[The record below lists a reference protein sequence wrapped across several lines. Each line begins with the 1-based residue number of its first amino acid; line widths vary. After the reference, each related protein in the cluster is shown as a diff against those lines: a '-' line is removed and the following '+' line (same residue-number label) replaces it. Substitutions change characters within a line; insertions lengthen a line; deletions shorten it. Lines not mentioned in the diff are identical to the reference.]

1 MNYTEQLKRQL
12 AIDFN
17 CAPDDFERS
26 ENVLTV
32 SALNEGRRMY
42 SDEKAFFMMA
52 TMGTSAVITADK
64 VLHPFLREFM
74 ADKIGHWLFEQEKL
88 SVLERE
94 LNKYGYR
101 LCRAHHMLSLIHI

>member
-42 SDEKAFFMMA
+42 SDEK
-52 TMGTSAVITADK
+52 
-64 VLHPFLREFM
+64 
-74 ADKIGHWLFEQEKL
+74 
-88 SVLERE
+88 
-94 LNKYGYR
+94 
-101 LCRAHHMLSLIHI
+101 